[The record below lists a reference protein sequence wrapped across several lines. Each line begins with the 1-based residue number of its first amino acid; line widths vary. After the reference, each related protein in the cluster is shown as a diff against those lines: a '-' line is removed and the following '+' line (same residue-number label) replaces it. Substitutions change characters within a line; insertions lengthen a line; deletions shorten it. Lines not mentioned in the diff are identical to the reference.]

1 MNSSGNSPD
10 APPSPPSDSPS
21 DSPSSPAAAETATA
35 ETATA
40 ETAPAEAAA
49 ETAKSDGLTATLA
62 EPAAPEPTVDDGE
75 EASGPDPSEAYPM
88 LRPLDAYPIDDGR
101 GQKLLALADPSGIAP
116 GVITLPPF
124 GAAVIELCDG
134 SRTRDEVCADFLA
147 RYRRPLPKESLEAL
161 LQKLDDALMLD
172 STRFRLHCARLYA
185 EFAELETRPALCA
198 GQRYPADAEAL
209 RGLIAEAFGPP
220 NGPGFPKL
228 AAPTEGQLP
237 ATGSGGARVLVAP
250 TVDFTRGGPAYA
262 WAYRALLEA
271 PRLPSLIVLIGVDH
285 SAHDPLLTLTRKHFA
300 TPLGT
305 LETDVQLVETLL
317 GDATARSEALGE
329 LLTRDESH
337 HRSEHSLEFQA
348 VWLSYVLDWRRQNG
362 LDVDVPPPKILP
374 ILCGSLHEL
383 AVHPPSRDD
392 KLEPQQTTRLF
403 DEFAIVLQQRIGE
416 RQAAGQQTLWIG
428 AADLAHVGPRF
439 GDAEP
444 LIESDRDSLERRDRE
459 TLKPVLSG
467 DAQSFLGELRRERDR
482 RRVVGLG
489 TLYFLLSAACPT
501 SGRIRCY
508 AQCAVDAGSYISTVS
523 LQFP

>member
-1 MNSSGNSPD
+1 MAIETDHDGKPEGQVEEGS
-10 APPSPPSDSPS
+10 
-21 DSPSSPAAAETATA
+21 AAQTA
-35 ETATA
+35 EGGRPG
-40 ETAPAEAAA
+40 EGEPEDGQPA
-49 ETAKSDGLTATLA
+49 
-62 EPAAPEPTVDDGE
+62 
-75 EASGPDPSEAYPM
+75 GPDPSELYPM
-88 LRPLDAYPIDDGR
+88 LRPLDAYPIDAN

-116 GVITLPPF
+116 GVVTLPPF

-134 SRTRDEVCADFLA
+134 SRTRDEIAAEFLA

-172 STRFRLHCARLYA
+172 STRFRLHCARLFA
-185 EFAELETRPALCA
+185 EFAELDTRPAYSA
-198 GQRYPADAEAL
+198 GVRYPKEPDAL
-209 RGLIAEAFGPP
+209 RRLILDAFAPP
-220 NGPGFPKL
+220 NGPG
-228 AAPTEGQLP
+228 LP
-237 ATGSGGARVLVAP
+237 ATPSAAASPARVLLAP

-262 WAYRALLEA
+262 WVYRSLLEMA
-271 PRLPSLIVLIGVDH
+271 KLPSLIVLIGCDH
-285 SAHDPLLTLTRKHFA
+285 SAHDPIVTLTRKHLA

-305 LETDVQLVETLL
+305 LETDGKLVETLIA
-317 GDATARSEALGE
+317 DAAARSEALGE

-337 HRSEHSLEFQA
+337 HRGEHSLEFQA
-348 VWLSYVLDWRRQNG
+348 AWVSFALEWRRQQG
-362 LDVDVPPPKILP
+362 LDQDVPPPQILP

-383 AVHPPSRDD
+383 AVNPPSRDN
-392 KLEPQQTTRLF
+392 KLELHQTTRLI
-403 DEFAIVLQQRIGE
+403 DEFAILLQQRIGE
-416 RQAAGQQTLWIG
+416 RQAAGQSTLWIG

-489 TLYFLLSAACPT
+489 TIYMLLQAARPT
-501 SGRIRCY
+501 GGKIRCY
-508 AQCAVDAGSYISTVS
+508 AQCSVDTGSYISTAS